1 MKFWI
6 GILIF
11 ILLLQTYFLVK
22 MQRQIGDICRQLAF
36 LMKHDSNMMI
46 TANMK
51 TGGFEKLVS
60 LLNEL
65 FQMRRKE
72 QREFKEKEQMIADT
86 YTMIFA
92 RP

>member
-11 ILLLQTYFLVK
+11 ILYYKLIFLVK

-51 TGGFEKLVS
+51 TGGFGKISKSVKRVVS
-60 LLNEL
+60 NAKK
-65 FQMRRKE
+65 RTTG
-72 QREFKEKEQMIADT
+72 I
-86 YTMIFA
+86 
-92 RP
+92 

>member
-11 ILLLQTYFLVK
+11 IILLQTYFLVK
-22 MQRQIGDICRQLAF
+22 MQRQIRDICRQLAF
-36 LMKHDSNMMI
+36 LMKHDSNMLI

-60 LLNEL
+60 LLNDNGYAFLRSIYNIAEVHNNG
-65 FQMRRKE
+65 KE
-72 QREFKEKEQMIADT
+72 QTE
-86 YTMIFA
+86 
-92 RP
+92 

>member
-51 TGGFEKLVS
+51 TGGF
-60 LLNEL
+60 
-65 FQMRRKE
+65 
-72 QREFKEKEQMIADT
+72 
-86 YTMIFA
+86 
-92 RP
+92 